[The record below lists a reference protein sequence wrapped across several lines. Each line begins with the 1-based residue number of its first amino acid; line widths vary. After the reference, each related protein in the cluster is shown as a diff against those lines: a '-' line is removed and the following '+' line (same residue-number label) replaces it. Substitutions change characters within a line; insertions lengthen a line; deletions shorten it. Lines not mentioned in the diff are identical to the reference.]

1 MADIKKRRGSRI
13 KEIRNGSERRKK
25 GIRRESR
32 KDLQRK
38 SEKRLHKEVR
48 NEKELGGGGG
58 GHVDPY

>member
-1 MADIKKRRGSRI
+1 M
-13 KEIRNGSERRKK
+13 KEIRNGGERRKK

-48 NEKELGGGGG
+48 NENELRGRGGEAC
-58 GHVDPY
+58 

>member
-1 MADIKKRRGSRI
+1 MADIKKRRGPRV

-48 NEKELGGGGG
+48 NEKELRGRGDGGEAC
-58 GHVDPY
+58 